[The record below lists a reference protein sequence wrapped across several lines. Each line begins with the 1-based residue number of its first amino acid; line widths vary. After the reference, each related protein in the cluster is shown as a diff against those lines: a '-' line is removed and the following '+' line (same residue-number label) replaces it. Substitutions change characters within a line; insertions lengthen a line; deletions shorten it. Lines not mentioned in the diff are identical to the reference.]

1 MKKLIITL
9 GAVFFIATTIS
20 ANNGTQTLQD
30 KDLKTKLD
38 RFSNN
43 YKKDMYLWEV
53 ESNYG
58 KATGYSVSL
67 EKAKEMIALV
77 GKEDVTTYKIIV
89 SN

>member
-9 GAVFFIATTIS
+9 SAVFFISTTIS
-20 ANNGTQTLQD
+20 ASNGTSDLQV
-30 KDLKTKLD
+30 KTLKTKVD
-38 RFSNN
+38 TYYNN

-58 KATGYSVSL
+58 TARGYSASL